1 MATCIVGIDPSL
13 SGTGV
18 CLMIGNDVV
27 DCNVFTSDKSE
38 NVCQRCRAIAVS
50 IRRILEKQP
59 VDDVIAVIEQ
69 PGGALQGQAGDLRTL
84 FWFIV
89 EELTTWEH
97 ATVSIYSMAPNG
109 LTKWVT
115 GSGNAKAGDKAY
127 HVSQKYMKL
136 LPSEFHATDATK
148 PKGLMRWADLWDGL
162 CLCLVGRQYMGL
174 DEGNQKQKEAVQG
187 VKKIV

>member
-1 MATCIVGIDPSL
+1 MFIGIDPSL
-13 SGTGV
+13 SNTGV
-18 CLMIGNDVV
+18 VIL
-27 DCNVFTSDKSE
+27 SDEGDYLWADQIPTDKAE
-38 NVCQRCRAIAVS
+38 PIHVRCRGTA
-50 IRRILEKQP
+50 RQILNACSKHEDCKW
-59 VDDVIAVIEQ
+59 DVFIES

-89 EELTTWEH
+89 EELTTWER

-109 LTKWVT
+109 LTKWIT
-115 GSGNAKAGDKAY
+115 GSGSAKAGDKAY
-127 HVSQKYMKL
+127 HVSQKYMQL
-136 LPSEFHATDATK
+136 LPNEFHATDATK

-187 VKKIV
+187 IKKIV